1 MSKKATI
8 PDAWDDDWES
18 QADKA
23 DPAAESTNAKG
34 PEAAADGGVK
44 LTKAE
49 RLAQH
54 KENQKKI
61 WENAQEP
68 ETPYFL
74 STRAPVPLTQ
84 EFKPALKLL
93 SRKPTPNMVQKI
105 DPLTGLATMTLED
118 EEEEEEVIKKDLP
131 TAEELRAQ
139 REEKQRRYNEAR
151 ARILGPAGG
160 SMSGSGTPP
169 EGRSGGK
176 GRGGRAGGSGSGRQE
191 IVRPSSSQSVSK
203 DLYDPNYTPKPTT
216 IQQRTG
222 SGRSTPKDDDQIIRA
237 PRGPDSNSRGFGFA
251 NRGRKMG

>member
-169 EGRSGGK
+169 EGRSGDCKAVFESIREQGFVRSELHAEADYDTAAHRIWK
-176 GRGGRAGGSGSGRQE
+176 EHAQGRRS
-191 IVRPSSSQSVSK
+191 
-203 DLYDPNYTPKPTT
+203 NYTCTT
-216 IQQRTG
+216 RTG
-222 SGRSTPKDDDQIIRA
+222 QQ
-237 PRGPDSNSRGFGFA
+237 
-251 NRGRKMG
+251 